1 MNKKMRNSE
10 EKKKSKNNT
19 PGLLLRFNEPK
30 LQKFWVHFYLQ
41 NTQKALVAGD
51 TFISGL
57 LPALPPD
64 CR

>member
-10 EKKKSKNNT
+10 EKKKTNKNKT
-19 PGLLLRFNEPK
+19 PGLLRFNEPK

-41 NTQKALVAGD
+41 NTQKALAAGD
-51 TFISGL
+51 TDIGGL
-57 LPALPPD
+57 LPTLPPD